1 MLLTPCRPHSTS
13 LLVLKFNTLG
23 FTDNSLQ
30 VNQINAN
37 NEGGSI
43 PIRDNARGIQS
54 TDFIEIKLDR
64 VYNRIMFEYMFEDD
78 QVDLDIRFKVVLKN
92 QFDISMVNSRN
103 FTFHA
108 DSLQYHENGLRTGKV
123 EMVDRLT
130 KGFDQTTLES
140 HFQLDNTNEEPM
152 NMVLTEEELQHFD
165 IGKG

>member
-1 MLLTPCRPHSTS
+1 MTVP
-13 LLVLKFNTLG
+13 VLKVNFLG
-23 FTDNSLQ
+23 FTNNSLQ
-30 VNQINAN
+30 VNQIKAN
-37 NEGGSI
+37 NEGRSI
-43 PIRDNARGIQS
+43 FVRDNDFGKLS
-54 TDFIEIKLDR
+54 PDFIQIKLDR
-64 VYNRIMFEYMFEDD
+64 IYNRIIFEFMFEIGYN
-78 QVDLDIRFKVVLKN
+78 DLDIRFKVVLKN